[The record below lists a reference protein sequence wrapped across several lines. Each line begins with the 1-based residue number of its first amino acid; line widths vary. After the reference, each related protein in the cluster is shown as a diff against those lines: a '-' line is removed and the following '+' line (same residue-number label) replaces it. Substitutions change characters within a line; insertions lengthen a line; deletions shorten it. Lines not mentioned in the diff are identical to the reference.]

1 MRRVLLASWV
11 VPMAFTLAACDQD
24 REQGIDDDVAA
35 VSLGSCEVLE
45 ATIERNAIREMN
57 ASIDEALDS
66 LERGRERDGLV
77 LPAPSPTLPTGS
89 TPAPA
94 PTDFTTTNTQERDV
108 DEPDF
113 VKNDGSRIFV
123 LNGRSLIVAS
133 AWPPES
139 ARIQSVT
146 PLEGQPVEMILMG
159 DRLAVYTRLGPAG
172 LDLRPGQWSAPR
184 DRFALTAFDVSSAAP
199 SPVYRHEWTGRYAS
213 ARRTGSVLHTVS
225 VAPLG
230 GPALVYWPDENVD
243 WTRRGAVRDAL
254 ERARAQN
261 VTRIRAA
268 SLDDW
273 LPRFSENGAPLPR
286 ECESYYATSASAR
299 AGFTTVTSLDLG
311 RLESRRA
318 TLLNQADEVYASKE
332 RLYVTSRHYWM
343 APPREGQVRQ
353 NHTYV
358 FQLDLPQGGGPARY
372 VAAGGVAGHIA
383 DQFSLDEEGGYL
395 RIATTRETW
404 VGWSRRDLTNNLFV
418 LRPSGGRLEVVGELA
433 GLARDEQIY
442 SARFEG
448 DRGYVVTFRQID
460 PLFTFDLANPRA
472 PRVVGELK
480 IPGFSTYLH
489 PLDRDH
495 LLAIGREVSP
505 SGQTFGGVQ
514 LQVFDVTNFANP
526 VVQHRHT
533 LGTTASAHSEAS
545 YEHKAF
551 TYFARR
557 SLLGLPFSDWS
568 TARRSEFVSTLQLL
582 TVSPA
587 GGIAEVGAIDH
598 SDLVRG
604 TEGYYAGWSPQIRRS
619 VMMDDFVYSI
629 SYGGLK
635 VHDARELSRAVATIP
650 FPVG

>member
-1 MRRVLLASWV
+1 MRRVARALLALS
-11 VPMAFTLAACDQD
+11 LAACDHD
-24 REQGIDDDVAA
+24 REQGISGDAAA

-57 ASIDEALDS
+57 ASIDGILDS
-66 LERGRERDGLV
+66 LEQGRGGIPID
-77 LPAPSPTLPTGS
+77 LPGPSPASP
-89 TPAPA
+89 PAAAPG

-123 LNGRSLIVAS
+123 LNGRSLVVVA

-139 ARIQSVT
+139 ARIESVT
-146 PLEGQPVEMILMG
+146 PLEGQPANMILMG
-159 DRLAVYTRLGPAG
+159 GRLAVYARLGPAG
-172 LDLRPGQWSAPR
+172 LDLRPGQSPSASR
-184 DRFALTAFDVSSAAP
+184 DRFALTVFDVSSTAP
-199 SPVYRHEWTGRYAS
+199 SPVYRHEWIGRYVS
-213 ARRTGSVLHTVS
+213 ARRTGGVLHTVS
-225 VAPLG
+225 VAEQG
-230 GPALVYWPDENVD
+230 GPPLVYWPDENID
-243 WTRRGAVRDAL
+243 WNRPGAVRDAL

-273 LPRFSENGAPLPR
+273 LPRSSENGAPVAR
-286 ECESYYATSASAR
+286 ECGSYYATNVSSR
-299 AGFTTVTSLDLG
+299 AGFTTVTSLDLAQ
-311 RLESRRA
+311 LASRRS
-318 TLLNQADEVYASKE
+318 TLLTQADEVYASKE
-332 RLYVTSRHYWM
+332 RLYLTARHTWT

-358 FQLDLPQGGGPARY
+358 FQLDLAQDGGAARY

-404 VGWSRRDLTNNLFV
+404 VGWARRDLTNNLFV
-418 LRPSGGRLEVVGELA
+418 LRPAGSRLEVVGELA
-433 GLARDEQIY
+433 GLARDERIY
-442 SARFEG
+442 SARFEA
-448 DRGYVVTFRQID
+448 DRGYVVTFRQVD
-460 PLFTFDLANPRA
+460 PLFTFDLSNPRA
-472 PRVVGELK
+472 PRVAGELK

-495 LLAIGREVSP
+495 LLAIGREV
-505 SGQTFGGVQ
+505 GRDGRQFGGVQ
-514 LQVFDVTNFANP
+514 LQVFDVTSFANP

-533 LGTTASAHSEAS
+533 LGTSSSASSEAI

-551 TYFARR
+551 TYFASRH
-557 SLLGLPFSDWS
+557 LLGLPFSDWS
-568 TARRSEFVSTLQLL
+568 PARRSTFVSTLELL
-582 TVSPA
+582 TVSPG

-598 SDLVRG
+598 SELVRG
-604 TEGYYAGWSPQIRRS
+604 TEGHYSGWSPQIRRS
-619 VMMDDFVYSI
+619 VMMDDFVYSL

-635 VHDARELSRAVATIP
+635 VHDTRDLSRAVASIP